1 MSVMCN
7 VAYNDPY
14 IYVVNLQL
22 PLLLSTS
29 VIMYPFL
36 CFHDVPRYA
45 HLHCILLEQY
55 LILQLTLCVL
65 INCTFVVDSGS
76 LLDSE
81 DTKCDDCG
89 TWKQTKT
96 ATTYLRI
103 HFFEN
108 A

>member
-1 MSVMCN
+1 MSVLCN

-29 VIMYPFL
+29 VMMYPFL
-36 CFHDVPRYA
+36 YFHDVPRYA

-65 INCTFVVDSGS
+65 SIQLILTLTAH
-76 LLDSE
+76 LL
-81 DTKCDDCG
+81 
-89 TWKQTKT
+89 WIQ
-96 ATTYLRI
+96 AAY
-103 HFFEN
+103 
-108 A
+108 